1 MKRIFFPLL
10 LFVFIPSNES
20 LAQKRTPQLIIN
32 GGLQYSGFYN
42 ANFNLSPCKGCIR
55 TRGYQKS
62 SYDFS
67 ILYQIP
73 MKKNNWSHLLGIGR
87 NRKSM
92 VDLRFKKGDLG
103 IAWQMDYWTL
113 YYGVNFEKQLGKK
126 TQFFGRFLLSPE
138 IPAQK
143 DNHQFINFHTF
154 TAALRTAAGI
164 EYQVS
169 PKLAIQLSPYFYT
182 GLTNMVYPDPVFE
195 PLENMPNFIPL
206 SFGFNIGLVFKKT
219 DN

>member
-1 MKRIFFPLL
+1 MKRIFFPLFL
-10 LFVFIPSNES
+10 LAFVFSVNV
-20 LAQKRTPQLIIN
+20 LAQKRSPQLILN
-32 GGLQYSGFYN
+32 GGLQYSGIYDL
-42 ANFNLSPCKGCIR
+42 NFNLSPCTGCDGPG
-55 TRGYQKS
+55 GYKKAA
-62 SYDFS
+62 YDFS

-73 MKKNNWSHLLGIGR
+73 LKKNNWSHLFGIGR

-92 VDLRFKKGDLG
+92 VDVGSPKYDLA
-103 IAWQMDYWTL
+103 IAWKMDYWSL
-113 YYGVNFEKQLGKK
+113 YYGVNFEKQMGKK
-126 TQFFGRFLLSPE
+126 TQFFGRILLSPE

-143 DNHQFINFHTF
+143 DNHPYINFHTF

-169 PKLAIQLSPYFYT
+169 QKMALQISPYFYT
-182 GLTNMVYPDPVFE
+182 GLTNMVYPDPVFD

-206 SFGFNIGLVFKKT
+206 SLGFNVGLVFKKT